1 MVPSDSDTP
10 SDKKGSGTGVGKKE
24 MSKAKKAPAV
34 PLSPLQKRPFR
45 APQPAE
51 ETSRVSEETDDSPE
65 ETDELQPAAVPTA
78 AVFDGDL
85 ADTIRG
91 SFREYVAEHVETGK
105 EGPKKVNIDG
115 EFIRDHG
122 FNVLSNMFQSVI
134 KAVLPEKL
142 EMTVPGMSTTDGEPA
157 EEAADP
163 VVGQEDPAVDDD
175 SVSVNVDVAGLL
187 RTLFTPRT
195 AEAEEETQPPDP
207 NQEDE
212 TP

>member
-10 SDKKGSGTGVGKKE
+10 SEKKGTATDASEKVKRTSKK
-24 MSKAKKAPAV
+24 SPAV

-45 APQPAE
+45 PPQ
-51 ETSRVSEETDDSPE
+51 SEEASLTPEEIDDSPE
-65 ETDELQPAAVPTA
+65 EIEPEPPPVPTA
-78 AVFDGDL
+78 AVFEGDL

-91 SFREYVAEHVETGK
+91 SFREYVAENVDPQEQ
-105 EGPKKVNIDG
+105 GPKKINIDG

-142 EMTVPGMSTTDGEPA
+142 EMTVPGMSSTDSEDCDEVGTPA
-157 EEAADP
+157 VE
-163 VVGQEDPAVDDD
+163 QEDPAVDDD

-195 AEAEEETQPPDP
+195 TKKEEEETPDP
-207 NQEDE
+207 EDE
-212 TP
+212 TT